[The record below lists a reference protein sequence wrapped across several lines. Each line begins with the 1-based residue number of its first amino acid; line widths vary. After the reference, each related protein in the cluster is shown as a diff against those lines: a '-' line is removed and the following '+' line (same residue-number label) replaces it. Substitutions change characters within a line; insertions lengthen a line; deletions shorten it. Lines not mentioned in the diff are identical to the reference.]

1 MGFIKKLNKKKII
14 DILYVYVY
22 YFYLKLMYILV
33 CWFLM
38 VILYVLE
45 VLLCIISNN

>member
-1 MGFIKKLNKKKII
+1 MGVIKKLNKKKII

-38 VILYVLE
+38 VIL
-45 VLLCIISNN
+45 CFRSIIMYY